1 VALPDRSRL
10 AEPAFEHH
18 GELPSTRAGGLSVTV
33 LLGSLAGLRSP
44 ATTFTDIVGA
54 ELTAVRDAS
63 ERIALAPSFEHAV
76 LVTSGAAT
84 VGGADLAPGRL
95 LYLAP
100 GRDHLQVAA
109 CEGAALMVLGGVPLG
124 EPLLMWWNFVAR
136 TPEEI
141 AAAVADWREGR
152 LGQVGG
158 YAGPALEPPPL
169 DVGRLI
175 RRP

>member
-1 VALPDRSRL
+1 
-10 AEPAFEHH
+10 
-18 GELPSTRAGGLSVTV
+18 LPSARAGGLSVTV

-54 ELTAVRDAS
+54 ELTAVRAAS
-63 ERIALAPSFEHAV
+63 ERIELSPSFEHAV
-76 LVTSGAAT
+76 LATSGDAT
-84 VGGADLAPGRL
+84 VAGTDLAPGRL

-100 GRDHLQVAA
+100 GRDSLQIAA
-109 CEGAALMVLGGVPLG
+109 GEGATLMVLGGVPLG

-152 LGQVGG
+152 LGEVGG
-158 YAGPALEPPPL
+158 YAGPPLEPPPL
-169 DVGRLI
+169 DVARLI